1 MSDSTV
7 LGLCTDHQTA
17 GSITHSTIASVTGC
31 ELCCG
36 CGCGSGCGNPS
47 IGGPLGP
54 IDVSSNTLLL
64 TVTPPSGLSTI
75 SASILDLSAG
85 TYGAWTILAGGQAAA
100 TGLFAAGSVTTTPF
114 VHVTPGAAVN
124 IVATTLGPSST
135 STSSVLV
142 TWTFSC

>member
-31 ELCCG
+31 EMCCG
-36 CGCGSGCGNPS
+36 CSCSNPT
-47 IGGPLGP
+47 IGGPTGP
-54 IDVSSNTLLL
+54 IDVSSNTQLL
-64 TVTPPSGLSTI
+64 TMTPPPGLSTI
-75 SASILDLSAG
+75 SASILDLSSG

-114 VHVTPGAAVN
+114 VHVTPGTSVS
-124 IVATTLGPSST
+124 IVATTLGPSVT

-142 TWTFSC
+142 TWTLSC